1 MEAYW
6 TACWIL
12 KEKHLLALCVTVRHA
27 VCFRACIGGGVAR
40 PGPDH
45 QSANFVSRSVPFNRL
60 CTAKTRFLPSCKESC
75 FNVTKATYPERNS
88 MRQLPALWVFFFS
101 WRNVKVDRT
110 DFWPSE
116 DFIYIRLECQIR
128 CARAPVL
135 LFGALWIGY
144 GMSLRQ
150 DQGGNEKEYEFQASM
165 SVLCLF
171 IFRSCHHQAA
181 EEMNKGTDDKNQG
194 KTCPSK
200 NIHMLSEDKY
210 HEMLHVVTKL
220 ACVHCLSWQPPSNN
234 KRSTCIS
241 F

>member
-1 MEAYW
+1 MWRALVRI
-6 TACWIL
+6 TSLRISC
-12 KEKHLLALCVTVRHA
+12 LALFLLIASALPRLAFCQA
-27 VCFRACIGGGVAR
+27 AR
-40 PGPDH
+40 SLALTWQKPLTLRETAWD
-45 QSANFVSRSVPFNRL
+45 SCLL
-60 CTAKTRFLPSCKESC
+60 CGF
-75 FNVTKATYPERNS
+75 
-88 MRQLPALWVFFFS
+88 FFFS